1 LNISNQCDLNY
12 KTSKNQRLQV
22 ELTLI
27 KLCHIPAAVNLST
40 AGIPAIQDGQLKK
53 KLNPV
58 EEPPASEPILPIQEI
73 TTPIQVIVSEP
84 ILQESVVE
92 DLVVSGS
99 QEPIVEE
106 TVVEETAVKIIIPK
120 LSAGTNSSLIPNL
133 NDLEANYSKKEE
145 IQAAYLI
152 GESKLEFSSDSMLK
166 FWNAYAEKIKKEG
179 KINIFT
185 IMTANPP
192 VLLDEFIIEL
202 LIENKIQEDLLSSE
216 KVDLLNY
223 LRVEM
228 KNFSIDLQTR
238 YMEQTQKKR
247 LYTSSDKYQHML
259 EKNPNL
265 EEFKRRFNLDLDY

>member
-1 LNISNQCDLNY
+1 M
-12 KTSKNQRLQV
+12 
-22 ELTLI
+22 
-27 KLCHIPAAVNLST
+27 
-40 AGIPAIQDGQLKK
+40 
-53 KLNPV
+53 
-58 EEPPASEPILPIQEI
+58 
-73 TTPIQVIVSEP
+73 
-84 ILQESVVE
+84 
-92 DLVVSGS
+92 
-99 QEPIVEE
+99 
-106 TVVEETAVKIIIPK
+106 VEETAVKITIPK
-120 LSAGTNSSLIPNL
+120 LSSGTNSPLIPNL

-145 IQAAYLI
+145 IQTAVMM

-192 VLLDEFIIEL
+192 VLLDNFLIEL

-228 KNFSIDLQTR
+228 KNFSIDLQTK

>member
-1 LNISNQCDLNY
+1 M
-12 KTSKNQRLQV
+12 
-22 ELTLI
+22 
-27 KLCHIPAAVNLST
+27 
-40 AGIPAIQDGQLKK
+40 QDGQVKK

-58 EEPPASEPILPIQEI
+58 EEPLISEVTLPVQETSIPIPA
-73 TTPIQVIVSEP
+73 IVSEP
-84 ILQESVVE
+84 ITQELVVE
-92 DLVVSGS
+92 EPAVSPS
-99 QEPIVEE
+99 PEAM
-106 TVVEETAVKIIIPK
+106 VEETAVKITIPK
-120 LSAGTNSSLIPNL
+120 LSSGTNSPLIPNL

-145 IQAAYLI
+145 IQTAVMM

-192 VLLDEFIIEL
+192 VLLDNFLIEL

-228 KNFSIDLQTR
+228 KNFSIDFQTK

>member
-1 LNISNQCDLNY
+1 M
-12 KTSKNQRLQV
+12 
-22 ELTLI
+22 
-27 KLCHIPAAVNLST
+27 
-40 AGIPAIQDGQLKK
+40 
-53 KLNPV
+53 V
-58 EEPPASEPILPIQEI
+58 EEP
-73 TTPIQVIVSEP
+73 
-84 ILQESVVE
+84 
-92 DLVVSGS
+92 
-99 QEPIVEE
+99 
-106 TVVEETAVKIIIPK
+106 AVKITIPK

-192 VLLDEFIIEL
+192 VLLDNFLIEL
-202 LIENKIQEDLLSSE
+202 LIENKIQEDLLNSE

-223 LRVEM
+223 LRVEL

-238 YMEQTQKKR
+238 HMEQTQKKR

-259 EKNPNL
+259 EKIQT
-265 EEFKRRFNLDLDY
+265 

>member
-1 LNISNQCDLNY
+1 M
-12 KTSKNQRLQV
+12 
-22 ELTLI
+22 
-27 KLCHIPAAVNLST
+27 
-40 AGIPAIQDGQLKK
+40 QDGQLKK
-53 KLNPV
+53 KLKPV
-58 EEPPASEPILPIQEI
+58 EEPLTSEPILPIQEI
-73 TTPIQVIVSEP
+73 VIPIQAIVSKPFAQETPILEPEVSSSPEAM
-84 ILQESVVE
+84 
-92 DLVVSGS
+92 
-99 QEPIVEE
+99 VEE
-106 TVVEETAVKIIIPK
+106 TTVKITIPK

-145 IQAAYLI
+145 IQATYLI
-152 GESKLEFSSDSMLK
+152 GENKLEFSSDSMLK

-192 VLLDEFIIEL
+192 VLLDNFLIEL
-202 LIENKIQEDLLSSE
+202 LIENKIQEDLLNSE

-238 YMEQTQKKR
+238 HMEQTQKKR

-259 EKNPNL
+259 EKNPSL